1 MIGAHVERAAVKC
14 LAGACHSQVGGGRV
28 DSRGVPKDVG
38 AGGVREGVGRAAAG
52 RDPGGTDGVGRTVIA
67 PGGSRAYQITKGTGG
82 GRTSGGGR
90 VARRLS
96 C

>member
-1 MIGAHVERAAVKC
+1 MIGAHVERAAVKW
-14 LAGACHSQVGGGRV
+14 LAGACHSRVGGGRV

-38 AGGVREGVGRAAAG
+38 AGGVREGVGRAAG
-52 RDPGGTDGVGRTVIA
+52 RDPGGTAGVGRPVIA